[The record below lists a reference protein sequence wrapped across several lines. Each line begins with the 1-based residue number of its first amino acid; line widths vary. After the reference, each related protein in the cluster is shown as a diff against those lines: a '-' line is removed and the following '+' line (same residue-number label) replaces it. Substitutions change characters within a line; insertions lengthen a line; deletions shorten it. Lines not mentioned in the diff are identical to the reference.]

1 MARALVSTAMVRGA
15 CCCCY
20 CSCCC
25 CYRSRNAQPLVR
37 AFGAVKH
44 AQDKASQTAHAGLVR
59 VEHVKPQLCGPLHFP
74 HLLLT

>member
-15 CCCCY
+15 CCCC
-20 CSCCC
+20 
-25 CYRSRNAQPLVR
+25 CYRRRNAQPLVR

-44 AQDKASQTAHAGLVR
+44 AQDKASQTARAGFVR

-74 HLLLT
+74 HLLLA